1 MVTPPPAAVMVRV
14 EVPAVA
20 VEAAEIVNVLLPL
33 PGEAMVAGE
42 KLAVTP
48 VGSPVIVNET
58 AELKPGARA
67 GGNVTGVEA
76 PGVTLAPVVLEVR
89 VKLEAGRTVRRKAR
103 VLVVP
108 PPTAAKV
115 NVDSPAAAAE
125 LTARVNLLL
134 PVPGAAM
141 LAGARLAVT
150 PLGTPLKDK

>member
-1 MVTPPPAAVMVRV
+1 MVRV

-58 AELKPGARA
+58 AELNPFTLAVV
-67 GGNVTGVEA
+67 NITGVEA
-76 PGVTLAPVVLEVR
+76 PGVTLAPVALGVR
-89 VKLEAGRTVRRKAR
+89 VKLEAGKTVRRNAR

-108 PPTAAKV
+108 PPTAARV
-115 NVDSPAAAAE
+115 NVDSPAGAAE

-141 LAGARLAVT
+141 LAGTRLAVT
-150 PLGTPLKDK
+150 PLGTPLTDK

>member
-1 MVTPPPAAVMVRV
+1 M
-14 EVPAVA
+14 
-20 VEAAEIVNVLLPL
+20 
-33 PGEAMVAGE
+33 
-42 KLAVTP
+42 AVTP
-48 VGSPVIVNET
+48 AGSPLTDRET
-58 AELKPGARA
+58 AELNPFTLAVV
-67 GGNVTGVEA
+67 NVTGVEA